1 VAASKLLDETKA
13 RFLSVSLMDALGV
26 VYPQYWIQG
35 DCEDSFRK
43 HLTILE
49 DYYCEPKYVSNGAE
63 TLLIPPLLDR
73 YRLEVEQ
80 PLFKVA
86 MINNSA
92 AALEMPPLGSSAL
105 LLINPLTKIWRV
117 LDGNSTLNKCF
128 PEFFKLTEIAM
139 IHVLGSVEDERTFSS
154 LNFLKDRLRNRLD
167 QHLQVVVGMHGQQ
180 VYSLKTFPYDTCF
193 KQWVHSAEVY
203 RYGMSV

>member
-1 VAASKLLDETKA
+1 MAALKLMDDTKA
-13 RFLSVSLMDALGV
+13 RFMLVSLMDTLDV

-35 DCEDSFRK
+35 DYEDSFWKR
-43 HLTILE
+43 LTILE

-63 TLLIPPLLDR
+63 ILLIPPLLDQ

-86 MINNSA
+86 MINKST
-92 AALEMPPLGSSAL
+92 AALEMPPLGSSRV

-128 PEFFKLTEIAM
+128 P
-139 IHVLGSVEDERTFSS
+139 
-154 LNFLKDRLRNRLD
+154 
-167 QHLQVVVGMHGQQ
+167 
-180 VYSLKTFPYDTCF
+180 
-193 KQWVHSAEVY
+193 
-203 RYGMSV
+203 